1 MPDDDDIHTPIWVH
15 PGGFTD
21 LVAVYDTYLTALENE
36 HPAFANAARAL
47 RYLRDPA
54 NSQEIAKRERR
65 RMQVCLPPLR
75 ATIEAEYRRAYAA
88 VIQAEQDEDP
98 IPPHQSLQFYF

>member
-1 MPDDDDIHTPIWVH
+1 MPDVHTPIWIH

-36 HPAFANAARAL
+36 HESFASAARAL

-54 NSQEIAKRERR
+54 NSRAIAKRERR
-65 RMQVCLPPLR
+65 RMQVCLPPLCY
-75 ATIEAEYRRAYAA
+75 TIEAEYRRAYAA
-88 VIQAEQDEDP
+88 AVAATDDPVEQQ
-98 IPPHQSLQFYF
+98 IQFYF

>member
-1 MPDDDDIHTPIWVH
+1 MPDVHTPIWVH

-21 LVAVYDTYLTALENE
+21 LPAVYDTYLTALENE
-36 HPAFANAARAL
+36 HPAFASAARAL
-47 RYLRDPA
+47 RYLHDPA
-54 NSQEIAKRERR
+54 NSRAVAKRERR

-88 VIQAEQDEDP
+88 VVQAEQDEDP
-98 IPPHQSLQFYF
+98 IPPQQSLQFYF